1 MLISSWR
8 GLAHAGVSMG
18 LSILC
23 CAAAP
28 SEPSS
33 ETSARRVSPSGGRFS
48 IEFPAEPTCDANS
61 ELPDC
66 RYADPT
72 DEWLLRVSYGK
83 AQVEGTPSAYLQHQ
97 LDRNAE
103 EGGFEIKRQEPL
115 LVGSFP
121 ALDYRFESIDGSTY
135 QAAGR
140 LVLVG
145 AQLVDIEVGG
155 EALPPEA
162 VLQRFVNSLRVEEPS
177 APPVATAP
185 AVVTPPAVATPPGV
199 ASNPAAES
207 PTQPPPAVASTPP
220 AVESPTPS
228 PVSIATL
235 TLLQARLLKPGAF
248 QYQSIQEKL
257 PEGVLPWSFT
267 VGTLQRST
275 VRKRDKKRDAFVITD
290 AGLTPAGKV
299 KNSYWVDAKTLLPY
313 RWEGLSPGRAS
324 MRLELVDGALRGER
338 KGASP
343 AKFDQPVGDKP
354 LLFPGAPL
362 ELSLATLPLG
372 QGFTGSLEVLE
383 PEGLDTGK
391 PVTTWEISVPFAGVV
406 SGLGNLKKQ
415 IPCFKVELLE
425 RTEGKKPRKI
435 SLWIENAKVRR
446 VLQTELLV
454 PKEQGEDR
462 LLQMIQLRR

>member
-1 MLISSWR
+1 
-8 GLAHAGVSMG
+8 MG

-33 ETSARRVSPSGGRFS
+33 ETPARRVSPSGGRFS
-48 IEFPAEPTCDANS
+48 IEFPSEPTCDTNP
-61 ELPDC
+61 ELSDC
-66 RYADPT
+66 RYEDPT
-72 DEWLLRVSYGK
+72 DGWLLRVSYGK
-83 AQVEGTPSAYLQHQ
+83 ADVEGTPAAYLQLQ

-115 LVGSFP
+115 LVGAFP

-135 QAAGR
+135 RSAGR

-155 EALPPEA
+155 ETLPPEA
-162 VLQRFVNSLRVEEPS
+162 VLQQFVNSLRVEGPS
-177 APPVATAP
+177 APPVAP
-185 AVVTPPAVATPPGV
+185 PSVVATPPAVA
-199 ASNPAAES
+199 ANPAAES
-207 PTQPPPAVASTPP
+207 LTPPPPTVASTPPAVASTPP
-220 AVESPTPS
+220 AVVSPTPS
-228 PVSIATL
+228 PVALATL
-235 TLLQARLLKPGAF
+235 TLLQSSLLKPGAF

-267 VGTLQRST
+267 VGTIQRST
-275 VRKRDKKRDAFVITD
+275 ARKRDKKRNAFVITD
-290 AGLTPAGKV
+290 TSSTPAGKV
-299 KNSYWVDAKTLLPY
+299 ENRYWVDTKTLLPY
-313 RWEGLSPGRAS
+313 RWEGRSPGKAS
-324 MRLELVDGALRGER
+324 MLLELVDGALRGER
-338 KGASP
+338 KGATP

-362 ELSLATLPLG
+362 ELALTTLPLG

-425 RTEGKKPRKI
+425 RTEDKKPRKI
-435 SLWIENAKVRR
+435 LLWIENAKVRR
-446 VLQTELLV
+446 VLQMELLV

-462 LLQMIQLRR
+462 TLQMIQLRR